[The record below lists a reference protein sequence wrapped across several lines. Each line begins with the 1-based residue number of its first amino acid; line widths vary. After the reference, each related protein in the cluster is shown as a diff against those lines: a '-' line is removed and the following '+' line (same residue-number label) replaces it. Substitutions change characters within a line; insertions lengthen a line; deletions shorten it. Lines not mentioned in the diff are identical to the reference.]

1 MNSLNAPNQNAEI
14 ITLEVKKAR
23 ANYTLSMENTL
34 NSDTN
39 RQELKGWKRIYKAN
53 SNNNQ
58 ARVAILIYEKINF
71 KTRNST

>member
-14 ITLEVKKAR
+14 ITLEAKKPR
-23 ANYTLSMENTL
+23 ANYMLSMENTL

-39 RQELKGWKRIYKAN
+39 RQELKGWKKIYKAN

-58 ARVAILIYEKINF
+58 GRVTILIYEKINF